1 MGKTEIPE
9 LVDLIRELM
18 KQIEDLRTQ
27 LHTQRPCVAEANT
40 QTEFQ
45 DISAPLTNDPRFQGH
60 TQQTRSLDAK
70 DLPEGITSTRRSFKK
85 HGNLQQNELGG
96 MQTQEEVRNQGDS
109 SGNTP

>member
-1 MGKTEIPE
+1 MNQATSSAIEASRSSTVVTRQVIKAAVKYWMCMGKTEIPE

-45 DISAPLTNDPRFQGH
+45 DISAPLTNDQGFRAIRNKLEVLTPRIC
-60 TQQTRSLDAK
+60 LK
-70 DLPEGITSTRRSFKK
+70 E
-85 HGNLQQNELGG
+85 
-96 MQTQEEVRNQGDS
+96 
-109 SGNTP
+109 